1 MDMIPMSK
9 LSFKFHVWLDGM
21 KMRDRKFWWLQ
32 VTKEGLWLGLSLYCI
47 ESYPLPCPH
56 DQFPL
61 ELAILPYWEAESW
74 GLTYLS
80 IEMKRLFYVIWVDLN
95 SITDVF
101 DDGGRGRFD
110 TGSRC
115 HVTTEAGVQVVDSQ
129 PGAPTATQA
138 CINLRQSSHRAS
150 GVRFW
155 LALLTPLFRVSEL

>member
-1 MDMIPMSK
+1 MVGWYENERQKILMITSHQGRPLAGVESLLHRVLPST
-9 LSFKFHVWLDGM
+9 LSPWPVSSVF
-21 KMRDRKFWWLQ
+21 
-32 VTKEGLWLGLSLYCI
+32 T
-47 ESYPLPCPH
+47 
-56 DQFPL
+56 L